1 MENQEKPLILLIEDS
16 ATIRTFYKKVIESAG
31 YEVIDAE
38 NGEQGW
44 TAAYERVPNLIC
56 LDLILPDIHGLE
68 VLKKIRSNTF
78 TKNIPVLVL
87 TTLKDFADV
96 QKAINLGANYY
107 SIKGSDSPEK
117 LLGMID
123 KLLKRNVNPPPS
135 QTPPAGKVPPS

>member
-1 MENQEKPLILLIEDS
+1 MENQNKPVILLIEDS
-16 ATIRTFYKKVIESAG
+16 ATIRTFYKKVIETAG

-44 TAAYERVPNLIC
+44 VAAYERVPNLIC
-56 LDLILPDIHGLE
+56 LDIILPDIHGLE

-87 TTLKDFADV
+87 TTLKDFTDV

-107 SIKGSDSPEK
+107 SIKGNDSPEK

-123 KLLKRNVNPPPS
+123 KLLKRNVNPPS
-135 QTPPAGKVPPS
+135 QTPPAGQHQPS